1 MTAIARDGGHGLRLG
16 AYSYAARSTKY
27 AGVDPQGPR

>member
-1 MTAIARDGGHGLRLG
+1 MTAVPAHGGHGLWRG
-16 AYSYAARSTKY
+16 AHTYAARSTKY